1 MEAILKTRIL
11 AGVAFAQVEAHES
24 SKRYGRWDE
33 PRDLAGAFSLVHRDA
48 ARALEMITV
57 GNGPSSKLGKDFTRA
72 EEVLAD
78 IIIRIL
84 DIAGGKN
91 LHVAAALVAK
101 MEYNELQSLVI
112 KKDY

>member
-1 MEAILKTRIL
+1 M
-11 AGVAFAQVEAHES
+11 AGIAFAQIEAHES

-33 PRDLAGAFSLVHRDA
+33 PRDLAGAFTLIHRDA
-48 ARALEMITV
+48 VHALEVITV

-78 IIIRIL
+78 IIIRVL
-84 DIAGGKN
+84 DIAGGKS

-101 MEYNELQSLVI
+101 LEFNEQQSLVI